1 MREQTLAYVDNNSI
15 IHRMDSLSKLLWVV
29 VVIVIAF
36 ELTTIESRAILLAS
50 LLLATI
56 LFARIPLMT
65 ILRAAPLIFGIA
77 LLLGLFHTQ
86 ITPGTPIF
94 SVGGLTGTQEG
105 LLKGSGYFFRL
116 ATVVLASFMLIWTT
130 NIRDL
135 MVGLVRLG
143 IPYRYAFAIF
153 MALRFLPI
161 IQQEV
166 DAVKAAHAIRG
177 RASRSPLAHRFKLWQ
192 RYLFT
197 VIVNGLRKAENTA
210 LAIESRGFGAFPT
223 RSYVKDFRWTTAGL
237 VMVGLFIALGTGL
250 ILWERNILIL

>member
-1 MREQTLAYVDNNSI
+1 MSEQTLAYVDNNSI
-15 IHRMDSLSKLLWVV
+15 IHRVDSLSKLAWVI
-29 VVIVIAF
+29 VVILSAF
-36 ELTTIESRAILLAS
+36 QLTTTESRAIM
-50 LLLATI
+50 LATLLI
-56 LFARIPLMT
+56 VTMLFARIPL
-65 ILRAAPLIFGIA
+65 ISIVRASPLIFGVA
-77 LLLGLFHTQ
+77 LLLGLFHTL

-94 SVGGLTGTQEG
+94 SLGPFTGTQEG

-116 ATVVLASFMLIWTT
+116 AIMVLASFMLIWTT

-166 DAVKAAHAIRG
+166 EAVRAAHAIRG
-177 RASRSPLAHRFKLWQ
+177 HAARSPLAHRFKLWQ

-197 VIVNGLRKAENTA
+197 VIVNGIRKAENTA

-223 RSYVKDFRWTTAGL
+223 RTYVKDFHWTVGGL
-237 VMVGLFIALGTGL
+237 LMVGLFILLGAGL
-250 ILWERNILIL
+250 ILWERNILPL

>member
-1 MREQTLAYVDNNSI
+1 MSEQTLAYVDNNSI
-15 IHRMDSLSKLLWVV
+15 IHRVDSLSKLAWVI
-29 VVIVIAF
+29 IVILITF
-36 ELTTIESRAILLAS
+36 QLSTTESRAIMLATLLII
-50 LLLATI
+50 TI
-56 LFARIPLMT
+56 LFARIPFIN
-65 ILRAAPLIFGIA
+65 ILRASPLIFGVA
-77 LLLGLFHTQ
+77 LLLGLFHTL

-94 SVGGLTGTQEG
+94 SIGPFIGTEEG
-105 LLKGSGYFFRL
+105 LIKGSGYFFRL
-116 ATVVLASFMLIWTT
+116 AIMVLASFMFIWTT

-166 DAVKAAHAIRG
+166 EAVKAAHAIRG
-177 RASRSPLAHRFKLWQ
+177 HAARSPLAHRFKLWQ

-197 VIVNGLRKAENTA
+197 VIVNGIRKAENTA

-223 RSYVKDFRWTTAGL
+223 RSYVKDFHWTLGGL
-237 VMVGLFIALGTGL
+237 VMVGLFILLGASL
-250 ILWERNILIL
+250 ILWERDILPL

>member
-29 VVIVIAF
+29 VVIFIAF
-36 ELTTIESRAILLAS
+36 QLTTTESRVILLAS
-50 LLLATI
+50 LLLVTI
-56 LFARIPLMT
+56 LFARIPLIT
-65 ILRAAPLIFGIA
+65 ILRASPLIFGIA
-77 LLLGLFHTQ
+77 ILLGLFHTL

-94 SVGGLTGTQEG
+94 SVGNLTGTQEG

-237 VMVGLFIALGTGL
+237 VMVGLFIALGAGL

>member
-1 MREQTLAYVDNNSI
+1 MSEQTLAYIDNNSI
-15 IHRMDSLSKLLWVV
+15 IHRVDSLSKLAWVM
-29 VVIVIAF
+29 IVILITF
-36 ELTTIESRAILLAS
+36 QLSTTESRAIMLATLLII
-50 LLLATI
+50 TI
-56 LFARIPLMT
+56 LFARVPFIN
-65 ILRAAPLIFGIA
+65 ILRASPLIFGVA
-77 LLLGLFHTQ
+77 LLLGLFHTL

-94 SVGGLTGTQEG
+94 SIGPFIGTEEG
-105 LLKGSGYFFRL
+105 LIKGSGYFFRL
-116 ATVVLASFMLIWTT
+116 AIMVLASFMLIWTT

-166 DAVKAAHAIRG
+166 EAVRAAHAIRG
-177 RASRSPLAHRFKLWQ
+177 HAARSPLAHRFKLWQ

-197 VIVNGLRKAENTA
+197 VIVNGIRKAENTA

-223 RSYVKDFRWTTAGL
+223 RSYVKDFHWTVGGL
-237 VMVGLFIALGTGL
+237 VMVGLFILLGASL
-250 ILWERNILIL
+250 ILWERDILPL